1 MEVHARC
8 VEFED
13 ANSIQWILR
22 NIASRKDLD
31 RLREDMTSMI
41 YHDLRS
47 PLGNIVSSLDMLED
61 MIPQDETTL
70 SMLTIALNSTG
81 RIQRLVNSLLDI
93 SRLEA
98 GQQVQDK
105 VAIDPAALIEE
116 ALRDVDPSASARNQ
130 IIEKQVAIGLPMIL
144 VDVDMIHRVLINL
157 LENAIKFTP
166 VRGRII
172 IGGRVESAEW
182 VRLWVRD
189 DGPGIPPAE
198 QERIFE
204 KFMRLHGKERP
215 GGLGV
220 GLAFCRLAV
229 NGHGGRIW
237 VESEPQK
244 GATFWLTLPVAR
256 VRQTGKLRRQTGRL
270 SIEQN

>member
-1 MEVHARC
+1 
-8 VEFED
+8 
-13 ANSIQWILR
+13 
-22 NIASRKDLD
+22 
-31 RLREDMTSMI
+31 
-41 YHDLRS
+41 
-47 PLGNIVSSLDMLED
+47 
-61 MIPQDETTL
+61 
-70 SMLTIALNSTG
+70 
-81 RIQRLVNSLLDI
+81 
-93 SRLEA
+93 
-98 GQQVQDK
+98 
-105 VAIDPAALIEE
+105 
-116 ALRDVDPSASARNQ
+116 
-130 IIEKQVAIGLPMIL
+130 MIL

-166 VRGRII
+166 VRGRIEV
-172 IGGRVESAEW
+172 GGRVESAEW

-189 DGPGIPPAE
+189 NGPGIPPAE

-204 KFMRLHGKERP
+204 KFTRLHGKKRP

-237 VESEPQK
+237 VESEPQR
-244 GATFWLTLPVAR
+244 GPHSGSPSPWR